1 LQGGDEL
8 NSENVQTE
16 LSFAFDKI
24 LSFAFDK
31 ILSFAFDK
39 ILSFAFDKIL
49 SFAFDK
55 ILSFAYMS
63 SSLGKPRLLR
73 RGGCH

>member
-1 LQGGDEL
+1 MEFGRVGRNKIFKL
-8 NSENVQTE
+8 NLVSYVQTE
-16 LSFAFDKI
+16 
-24 LSFAFDK
+24 
-31 ILSFAFDK
+31 LSFAFDK

>member
-16 LSFAFDKI
+16 
-24 LSFAFDK
+24 
-31 ILSFAFDK
+31 LSFAFDK